1 MCQKPLLPSRLGHN
15 FADLRFR
22 HVTPDKFQVCHDL
35 SPLCTF
41 LPRGTR
47 EQADSSLKK
56 RFGITTWGVEKAC
69 PERRRKVGL

>member
-22 HVTPDKFQVCHDL
+22 HVTPDKFQVCHDSVTTL
-35 SPLCTF
+35 YISPSGHPGTSRF
-41 LPRGTR
+41 LAQKTVRNNNV
-47 EQADSSLKK
+47 
-56 RFGITTWGVEKAC
+56 GVEKAC